1 MPHPLVVG
9 EALGINRLVGQA
21 LVVRMVMH
29 KNHLLRVV
37 VEAEESLHQQQTHMC
52 YFHQLQMG
60 ELHLVE
66 VGVLPRMGV
75 EVGQALALLC

>member
-9 EALGINRLVGQA
+9 EALGINHLVGQA

-37 VEAEESLHQQQTHMC
+37 VEAEESLHLT
-52 YFHQLQMG
+52 
-60 ELHLVE
+60 
-66 VGVLPRMGV
+66 
-75 EVGQALALLC
+75 